1 MSKRIFGERL
11 GEFLSDCIFVE
22 TLMLA
27 GFFERLARRS
37 GINITEPITAA
48 TITIKLNLRI
58 RRS

>member
-48 TITIKLNLRI
+48 TIT
-58 RRS
+58 SS